1 MEIIGIIL
9 FDNKSGGNLQ
19 LNYLFKKLCKRSNKN
34 SFLILIKNKKIK
46 FNNLTILIKKL
57 FKIYLSNDD
66 LMILYSDPFLSFF
79 ELLPNSKKVIRF
91 VQSIDEELYNNHPKL
106 PKIFQY
112 LLNKLIKIFNLYGN
126 NTIYVCSNL
135 CSAYMKSYKR
145 KISFIKPTLTLI
157 KNDIQ
162 AIKNS
167 ENSIRIVSIMS
178 NPESKGISCLR
189 RMSVDFPELK
199 FTVITNKN
207 YHNLLNSNITYK
219 NNLSREEI
227 FDILINSFCHISFS
241 SKESLGLPIYEAMA
255 SNIPSIFKLNQSNLY
270 LIKNELLYF
279 KKYEKKIFINFFKIC
294 KNRSSRLDLINNQKK
309 IVSKNFSIDYMNK
322 Y

>member
-1 MEIIGIIL
+1 
-9 FDNKSGGNLQ
+9 
-19 LNYLFKKLCKRSNKN
+19 
-34 SFLILIKNKKIK
+34 
-46 FNNLTILIKKL
+46 
-57 FKIYLSNDD
+57 
-66 LMILYSDPFLSFF
+66 
-79 ELLPNSKKVIRF
+79 
-91 VQSIDEELYNNHPKL
+91 
-106 PKIFQY
+106 
-112 LLNKLIKIFNLYGN
+112 
-126 NTIYVCSNL
+126 
-135 CSAYMKSYKR
+135 MKSYKR
-145 KISFIKPTLTLI
+145 KISFIKPTLTVI
-157 KNDIQ
+157 KNDIKI
-162 AIKNS
+162 IKNS

-199 FTVITNKN
+199 FIVITNKK

-279 KKYEKKIFINFFKIC
+279 KKYEKNLHQVF
-294 KNRSSRLDLINNQKK
+294 
-309 IVSKNFSIDYMNK
+309 
-322 Y
+322 